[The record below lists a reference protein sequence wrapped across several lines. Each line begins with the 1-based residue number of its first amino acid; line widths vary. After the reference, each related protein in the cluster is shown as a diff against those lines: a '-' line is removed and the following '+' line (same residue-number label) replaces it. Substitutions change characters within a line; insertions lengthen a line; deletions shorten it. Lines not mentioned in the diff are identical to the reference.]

1 MVAPRQDSEPPV
13 VTASRWVSRITTIS
27 LEMALPAGFGYWLDT
42 RWGTTPWLVL
52 VGAGLGLF
60 TAAMSLKQLIQ
71 QASPP
76 PRPPRDKLTSQSP
89 TDSGTSE

>member
-13 VTASRWVSRITTIS
+13 VTASRWVSQVTTIS
-27 LEMALPAGFGYWLDT
+27 LEMALPAGFGYWLDS
-42 RWGTTPWLVL
+42 RWGTKPLLML

-71 QASPP
+71 QASLVS
-76 PRPPRDKLTSQSP
+76 RQPRDKQNSQSP

>member
-1 MVAPRQDSEPPV
+1 MAAPHQDSEPPV
-13 VTASRWVSRITTIS
+13 ATASRWVSQITTIS
-27 LEMALPAGFGYWLDT
+27 LEMALPAGFGYWLDL
-42 RWGTTPWLVL
+42 RWGTTPWLML

-71 QASPP
+71 KASPP
-76 PRPPRDKLTSQSP
+76 GTPRDKPISQSP